1 MNFLKG
7 KAFLKVKEIKELEV
21 PEIPVTKSG
30 RVTIM
35 KTTRVTVISIVC
47 SRLRKTRKLVLKREL
62 GGRIP

>member
-47 SRLRKTRKLVLKREL
+47 SRLRKTRKLVLNREL